1 MKRKII
7 SILLIALM
15 LFTSFAM
22 LPVNAKIL
30 LEGGM
35 KWVNDRENWFDSEDE
50 PEGIIVYETLDD
62 YLSEH
67 YVFYDDPDTI
77 KSEITTLFIIGNN
90 KYDIKDLS
98 GLYEFTNLKQ
108 LSIETPVSQE
118 AIQALDFSKLTSIE
132 ELNLDGVNI
141 NNLALSKLTNLK
153 YLNILNSYI
162 GDGTTNISESDVN
175 IDLDLRRMPKLNYF
189 NYDIILNNEWI
200 ADYAFYNLI
209 ASRIT
214 PLEGYKVFWNEGIKT
229 DSRIPFVSFFVIE
242 ELSISVSTFR
252 SKYETGEE
260 VPVIVNWSK
269 GIQATD
275 YILQYDASKLEFI
288 GAAMSEDYYC
298 LEGEGEISVS
308 WASFEEEDVQ
318 GMEFTFKAISEG
330 DAEIRVIPENAA
342 TGDLDD
348 TFSYN
353 AVGETIKIIPND
365 YVKAESGI
373 QVDDYLIE
381 EIKTLKGFVI
391 TENKITI
398 QDMLAQDVFEE
409 DVTVKVF
416 NEENTEI
423 SDTTSG
429 LGTGTIIR
437 LYKSEQLV
445 AEYGVIIYGDVSGD
459 GEITALDALTIIK
472 ARNKK
477 IELTGIHIHAGL
489 VFSEKGPHMPSAID
503 ALAIIKHLNN
513 KYEIQQS

>member
-22 LPVNAKIL
+22 LPVNAKFLIGA
-30 LEGGM
+30 EDDWVTSRE
-35 KWVNDRENWFDSEDE
+35 KWFASEDE

-108 LSIETPVSQE
+108 LSIETPVSQD
-118 AIQALDFSKLTSIE
+118 AIQALDFNKLTHIE
-132 ELNLDGVNI
+132 ELNLDGINI
-141 NNLALSKLTNLK
+141 NSLALDKLTNLK
-153 YLNILNSYI
+153 YLNMENSVLCDISLDLSKMTKLNHFYYNVTLNN
-162 GDGTTNISESDVN
+162 DGTDNES
-175 IDLDLRRMPKLNYF
+175 LC
-189 NYDIILNNEWI
+189 E
-200 ADYAFYNLI
+200 LI
-209 ASRIT
+209 ASSII
-214 PLEGYKVFWNEGIKT
+214 PPEGYTVYGNLDTIGNST
-229 DSRIPFVSFFVIE
+229 IPCANFLLIE
-242 ELSISVSTFR
+242 NLDISVSTF
-252 SKYETGEE
+252 SLDYEIGEE

-288 GAAMSEDYYC
+288 AAAMSEDYYC

-398 QDMLAQDVFEE
+398 QDMLDQDVFEE
-409 DVTVKVF
+409 DVIVKVF